1 MVVPR
6 TLKNIQDI
14 EEAVRMANSL
24 SGVPISELT
33 HSAAHLASTA
43 NQIGSQNIASVE
55 EATWAAEM
63 LAEHV
68 RIPNPAVPGLTA
80 VPSLSGL
87 PISELVDS
95 AARLAGMA
103 DQIGTKN
110 IEAVIE
116 RTGRIAASIAE
127 TMPALPALTPANF
140 GFVPGGRAEQAWKDF
155 SDRAAAL
162 AGGAAAGEEFVQTLL
177 EDAATVA
184 EHTPAESKEKAESLI
199 WAVLTSVFANI
210 IADPV
215 IEGGKALWPLLIAL
229 LTCVPLPKPPPPP
242 PPPPP
247 ALIEETSPS
256 SPALLVPG
264 GWRIEGLPG
273 LIREAGP
280 VAEQRLVEFFTAEIR
295 NPNTRQAYA
304 FATARFFQ
312 WCENRTLALA
322 GITPFAVAAY
332 IEELQDGYAQPT
344 VKQHLAAIRTMFD
357 YLVVGQVLPA
367 NPAASVRGPKHV
379 VKKGKTPVLTA
390 SEARA
395 LLDSIDIGMGSGVRD
410 RALLGA
416 MVYSFAR
423 VGAIVGMNIEDY
435 YQQGKRWWL
444 RLHEKG
450 GKFHEVPVHHK
461 AEEYLDA
468 YLDVAGLR
476 NHKGTPLWRTMSRER
491 TFSENRMSRVDVFRM
506 IKRRV
511 RQAELGV
518 SANCHT
524 FRATGITAYLLNGG
538 SIENAQAIAAHESPR
553 TTKLYDRT
561 ADEITLD
568 EIERI
573 VI

>member
-1 MVVPR
+1 MFDPN
-6 TLKNIQDI
+6 TLKNIQEMEEAARVQNSLGGFPTLELIDSAARTADTLNLSTLKNIQSI
-14 EEAVRMANSL
+14 EEAMR
-24 SGVPISELT
+24 
-33 HSAAHLASTA
+33 
-43 NQIGSQNIASVE
+43 
-55 EATWAAEM
+55 AAEM

-68 RIPNPAVPGLTA
+68 KMQNPAVPGLSA
-80 VPSLSGL
+80 VSSLSGF
-87 PISELVDS
+87 PISELIDL
-95 AARLAGMA
+95 AARLADRIDPSA
-103 DQIGTKN
+103 TKN

-116 RTGRIAASIAE
+116 RTEGIAASIVE
-127 TMPALPALTPANF
+127 TMPAMIRANF
-140 GFVPGGRAEQAWKDF
+140 DFVLDGQAERAWKGF

-162 AGGAAAGEEFVQTLL
+162 ASGDAAAGEESVQALL

-184 EHTPAESKEKAESLI
+184 AHAPAESKEKLKSLI
-199 WAVLTSVFANI
+199 WLVLVSVLANLI
-210 IADPV
+210 T
-215 IEGGKALWPLLIAL
+215 EGQKALWPLLIAL
-229 LTCVPLPKPPPPP
+229 LTSVPLPKPPPPP
-242 PPPPP
+242 PPLPPPPP
-247 ALIEETSPS
+247 ALMEEAPPS

-280 VAEQRLVEFFTAEIR
+280 FAEQRLVEFFTAEIR

-304 FATARFFQ
+304 LATARFFQ
-312 WCENRTLALA
+312 WCENRNLALA
-322 GITPFAVAAY
+322 GVTPFAVAAY
-332 IEELQDGYAQPT
+332 IEELQDRYAQPT

-357 YLVVGQVLPA
+357 YLVVGQVLPV

-423 VGAIVGMNIEDY
+423 VGAIVGMNVEDY

-450 GKFHEVPVHHK
+450 GKFHEVPAHHN

-468 YLDVAGLR
+468 YLDAAGIG
-476 NHKGTPLWRTMSRER
+476 NQKGAPLWRSMSRER

-511 RQAELGV
+511 RQAELGAA
-518 SANCHT
+518 ANCHT
-524 FRATGITAYLLNGG
+524 FRATGITAYLHNGG